1 MICAYINQSKCNQSM
16 AEETK
21 FQFDISYHQI
31 MFLGPGL
38 GYIKLSC
45 WPKGSCWNPQTA
57 QAATKTINC
66 SLKNDTR
73 AHC

>member
-1 MICAYINQSKCNQSM
+1 M

-31 MFLGPGL
+31 MFPGPGL

-57 QAATKTINC
+57 QAATKTIYKLL
-66 SLKNDTR
+66 SKK
-73 AHC
+73 